1 MQFAVASAA
10 YLNLSLG
17 QELHQVWSQP
27 PGTGKTRTLVSLAYI
42 MSSLGGYKDITL
54 RFTSKLTLQQDR
66 QMLAELAES
75 VKANGTRIRLMTGVK
90 GLGLGQHDTVE
101 LIDECDMLILDNDQY
116 DELRHRLGAF
126 IGLTATPLKD
136 GQHSSEKALVTAL
149 GISVHD
155 SFIPAMGSLAEA
167 EAKNLAELTVEEF
180 MDPGRSRSAR
190 LVYCYR
196 PDKMMATLAKLVEPG
211 HRLTR
216 FDRETYR
223 QMEPGT
229 TMVIEPRHARGLDFR
244 AIDGE
249 GIDLLVTSQL
259 GHDRALVQLLG
270 RVGRYGQEC
279 RRYKLAKL
287 GPLVNT
293 KSARACRHSFVNR
306 AEKLNREAAPK
317 EESKEPAPEEESKEP
332 ARRTRH

>member
-42 MSSLGGYKDITL
+42 MASLGGYKDITL
-54 RFTSKLTLQQDR
+54 RFTSKLTLQQDE

-75 VKANGTRIRLMTGVK
+75 VKANGTRIRLMTGVQC
-90 GLGLGQHDTVE
+90 LGKYDTVE
-101 LIDECDMLILDNDQY
+101 LIDECDTLILDNDQY

-167 EAKNLAELTVEEF
+167 EARDLAELTVEEF
-180 MDPGRSRSAR
+180 MDPGRSQSAR

-196 PDKMMATLAKLVEPG
+196 TDKMMAILAKLVEPG

-249 GIDLLVTSQL
+249 GIDLLVASQL

-287 GPLVNT
+287 GPLVST